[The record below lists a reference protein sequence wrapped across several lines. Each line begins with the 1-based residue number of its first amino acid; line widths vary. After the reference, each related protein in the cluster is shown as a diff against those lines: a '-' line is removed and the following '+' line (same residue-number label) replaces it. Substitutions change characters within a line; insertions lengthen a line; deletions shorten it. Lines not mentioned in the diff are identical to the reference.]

1 MHAPQTV
8 AIPALEAEILGLEP
22 GEADPVLIIL
32 AAQLRLRHCRNC
44 HAARATS
51 VTDGDVRR
59 IVAARDA
66 LLQRAVGALA
76 SRGLGDSAAGG

>member
-1 MHAPQTV
+1 MHAPQSV
-8 AIPALEAEILGLEP
+8 AIPVLEAEILGLEP

-32 AAQLRLRHCRNC
+32 AAQLRLRHCRSC
-44 HAARATS
+44 HADRAAS
-51 VTDGDVRR
+51 YADREVRR

-76 SRGLGDSAAGG
+76 GRGLGNSAAGG